1 MDIINSL
8 ITWRLKK
15 RFHQIELFVK
25 YPINVQSD
33 WLKSILHD
41 ARDTEW
47 GKRYDF
53 RSIKTT
59 TDFKNRIPLQDYES
73 LKSDILRTKQGER
86 NILWHSDIK
95 WFAKS
100 SGTTADKSKFIPV
113 SIECLKECHYK
124 GGKDML
130 SLYCNQVEKTHVF
143 TGKTIMMGGSS
154 QMNNMGK
161 GSQYGDLSA
170 ILIDNLPFW
179 VDRYRAPNKDIVL
192 MDNWEEKIEKMA
204 EGVIN
209 ENITSLTGVPSWTL
223 VLFNR
228 VLEKTG
234 ATSIKEVWPNLELF
248 MHGGVRFDPYR
259 EQLNKIAPGINYLE
273 TYNASEGYF
282 GIQYEQG
289 VQDFLLMLDYGIYY
303 EFIPMS
309 EFDDENPN
317 VLSLEDVQVGIN
329 YAMVITTNSG
339 LWRYKIGDTIEF
351 TSLSPFRIRI
361 TGRTKHFI
369 NAFGEELIIDNAE
382 MALKNACEITGA
394 VINEYTAGPK
404 YIENGEAGAHEWLIE
419 FDEKPE
425 NLDSFTQA
433 LDKTLKTLNSDY
445 EAKRSS
451 DLILKL
457 PMIRI
462 VEKGLFY
469 KWLKG
474 KNKLG
479 GQYKVPRL
487 CNHRKYIEELEYL
500 MANL

>member
-15 RFHQIELFVK
+15 RFHQIELFMK
-25 YPINVQSD
+25 YPINVQND
-33 WLKSILHD
+33 WLKSMLYD

-53 RSIKTT
+53 RSISTPEAYKE
-59 TDFKNRIPLQDYES
+59 RIPLQDYES
-73 LKSDILRTKQGER
+73 IKGDILRTKNGKK
-86 NILWHSDIK
+86 NILWPSEIR

-100 SGTTADKSKFIPV
+100 SGTTADRSKFIPV

-179 VDRYRAPNKDIVL
+179 VDRYRAPGKEIVL

-204 EGVIN
+204 EGVMN

-223 VLFNR
+223 VLFNK
-228 VLEKTG
+228 VLEKKG
-234 ATSIKEVWPNLELF
+234 AKDLREVWPNLELF

-259 EQLNKIAPGINYLE
+259 SQLEKIAPGINYLE

-282 GIQYEQG
+282 GIQYEQN
-289 VQDFLLMLDYGIYY
+289 VSDFLLMLDYGIYY

-309 EFDDENPN
+309 KFDVEQPQT
-317 VLSLEDVQVGIN
+317 LSLEEVEVGVN
-329 YAMVITTNSG
+329 YALVITTNSG
-339 LWRYKIGDTIEF
+339 LWRYVIGDTIEF

-361 TGRTKHFI
+361 TGRTRHFI

-382 MALKNACEITGA
+382 VALKKACEVSGA
-394 VINEYTAGPK
+394 IIQEYTAAPQYLEDGK
-404 YIENGEAGAHEWLIE
+404 AGAHEWLIE
-419 FDEKPE
+419 FQKEP
-425 NLDSFTQA
+425 DSLELFSLA
-433 LDKTLKTLNSDY
+433 LDNTLKSLNSDY

-451 DLILKL
+451 DLILKK
-457 PMIRI
+457 PI
-462 VEKGLFY
+462 VKTVTKGLFY
-469 KWLKG
+469 RWLKN

-479 GQYKVPRL
+479 GQHKVPRL
-487 CNHRKYIEELEYL
+487 CNHRKYLEELEML
-500 MANL
+500 